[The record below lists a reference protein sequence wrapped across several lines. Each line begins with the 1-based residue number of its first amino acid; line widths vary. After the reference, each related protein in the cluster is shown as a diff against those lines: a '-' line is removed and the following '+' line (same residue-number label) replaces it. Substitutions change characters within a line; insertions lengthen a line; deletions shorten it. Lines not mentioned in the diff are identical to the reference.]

1 MPRSQ
6 DKYQQKADSVVR
18 LNKQNVG
25 IPSASVQIACST
37 GTAQSRQRALRTFQ
51 AAQYDRVKALA
62 HWPEEYR
69 IRYGYLLSRCWVRN
83 GELARQAGWSKL
95 KLEYPECFDHFYKEI
110 EEENIKKPIKKFTN
124 TVLNHEIPDPYGV
137 DDCLWRS

>member
-1 MPRSQ
+1 MPRSR
-6 DKYQQKADSVVR
+6 DKYQQKADSIVR

-51 AAQYDRVKALA
+51 AAQDDRMKALA

-69 IRYGYLLSRCWVRN
+69 IRYGYLLSRRWVRN

-95 KLEYPECFDHFYKEI
+95 KLE
-110 EEENIKKPIKKFTN
+110 N
-124 TVLNHEIPDPYGV
+124 PD
-137 DDCLWRS
+137 LFAELEKLAKNQAE